1 MKPLTAIELI
11 DRADHRSLR
20 PVYDMLGP
28 GLYDWSDYVT
38 PLEIRTKMT
47 EFELLTAIL
56 EPEF

>member
-38 PLEIRTKMT
+38 PREIISRMA
-47 EFELLTAIL
+47 EFEFLPAIL
-56 EPEF
+56 EPVF

>member
-38 PLEIRTKMT
+38 PREIISRMA
-47 EFELLTAIL
+47 EFELLPAIL
-56 EPEF
+56 EPVF

>member
-1 MKPLTAIELI
+1 MKPLTAVELI

-38 PLEIRTKMT
+38 PPEIRTKMT
-47 EFELLTAIL
+47 EFELLTAI
-56 EPEF
+56 PHPDF